1 MSFTEVT
8 RSGLCAMSG
17 SFPAISLGLLVISSN
32 RSLKEPWKLGW
43 ELVAVSVVI
52 QSMSPVNMEEK
63 RQELRRIMCYC
74 RTLVIPS

>member
-1 MSFTEVT
+1 MSITEVT
-8 RSGLCAMSG
+8 RSCSCATSG

-43 ELVAVSVVI
+43 ELVI

-63 RQELRRIMCYC
+63 RQELRRIMCDC
-74 RTLVIPS
+74 RALVIPS